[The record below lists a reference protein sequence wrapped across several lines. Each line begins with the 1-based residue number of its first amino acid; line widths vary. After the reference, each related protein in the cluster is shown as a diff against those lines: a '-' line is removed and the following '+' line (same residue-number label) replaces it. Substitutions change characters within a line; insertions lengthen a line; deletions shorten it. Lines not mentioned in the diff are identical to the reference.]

1 MHNATPFS
9 AKPPPSASLSPS
21 TPTAAPQAWLAA
33 LALLAAFALLA
44 HGPIAQPASYH
55 AFADARELVVA
66 GFALPH
72 FMDVFTNLPF
82 LIVGALGFRSLRL
95 RTLGPSSLGL
105 SAVQGTARPAA
116 LAWRAFFIAV
126 MLTCA
131 GSGFYHWAPNNFG
144 LAFDRAPIALACGFL
159 LCAFMAERFHEKWA
173 SLSVL
178 AVFSAISL
186 AAVGYWVHT
195 EAQGAG
201 DLRPYLYLQFLPM
214 VLIPLGVFLTRQ
226 TPVTLGSVSTTTWL
240 APLALYAAA
249 KAAELADEW
258 LFQALGFIS
267 GHSLKH
273 LLAAAAVGVLVIGL
287 RRAQRRTA

>member
-1 MHNATPFS
+1 MNTATPLS
-9 AKPPPSASLSPS
+9 ANSSPF
-21 TPTAAPQAWLAA
+21 TAGPLAWLAA
-33 LALLAAFALLA
+33 LALLAAFALVA

-72 FMDVFTNLPF
+72 FMDVLTNLPF
-82 LIVGALGFRSLRL
+82 LIVGALGL
-95 RTLGPSSLGL
+95 RTLGLRTLGL
-105 SAVQGTARPAA
+105 RAVQGAARPAA
-116 LAWRAFFIAV
+116 PAWRAFFIAV

-173 SLSVL
+173 SLIVL
-178 AVFSAISL
+178 AGFGAISL
-186 AAVGYWVHT
+186 AAVGYWAHT
-195 EAQGAG
+195 ETQGAG
-201 DLRPYLYLQFLPM
+201 DLRAYLYLQFLPM
-214 VLIPLGVFLTRQ
+214 VLIPLGVFLTRK
-226 TPVTLGSVSTTTWL
+226 TPATLGSVSSTTWL

-249 KAAELADEW
+249 KAAELADER

-273 LLAAAAVGVLVIGL
+273 LLAAAAVGVLVMGL
-287 RRAQRRTA
+287 RRAQRGTA